1 MTEQRDQRDELVECH
16 ERTWSD
22 APPHAGMIRIRAFRG
37 HRSSSHGTTFHTVE
51 VELPATVAEAAASIV
66 EVLSRTFGDVTTER
80 R

>member
-1 MTEQRDQRDELVECH
+1 
-16 ERTWSD
+16 
-22 APPHAGMIRIRAFRG
+22 MIRIRAFRG
-37 HRSSSHGTTFHTVE
+37 HRSSSHGTTFYTVE